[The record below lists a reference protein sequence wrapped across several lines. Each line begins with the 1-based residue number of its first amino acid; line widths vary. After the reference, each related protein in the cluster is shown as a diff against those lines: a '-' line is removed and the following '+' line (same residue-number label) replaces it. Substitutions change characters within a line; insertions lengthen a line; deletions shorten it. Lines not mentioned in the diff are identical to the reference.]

1 MVNLYFGHNKQ
12 IFSQIYPLDRLT
24 STLLLLCYNNN
35 DDDDDDDDHDDDDD
49 ESSLQHQLANK

>member
-1 MVNLYFGHNKQ
+1 MVNLSFGHNKQ

-35 DDDDDDDDHDDDDD
+35 DDDDDDDD
-49 ESSLQHQLANK
+49 ESSV

>member
-1 MVNLYFGHNKQ
+1 MVNLSFGHNKQ

-35 DDDDDDDDHDDDDD
+35 DDDDDDDD
-49 ESSLQHQLANK
+49 ESSVQHQLANK